1 MKRSKHCKKDFTQVY
16 PYALYIHT
24 YIIYILYIYTYIY
37 VVYII
42 LYIGYIYIILCA
54 CSTGTLFDEFSGLD
68 LSVETVKIIYYKVIF
83 KVGAP
88 LHVPSL
94 AALHCIILHFFLPT
108 NRLRVVRGL
117 QF

>member
-1 MKRSKHCKKDFTQVY
+1 MLA
-16 PYALYIHT
+16 PPALF
-24 YIIYILYIYTYIY
+24 
-37 VVYII
+37 
-42 LYIGYIYIILCA
+42 
-54 CSTGTLFDEFSGLD
+54 FDEFSGLD

-108 NRLRVVRGL
+108 NRLRVVAWFAVFKTKGNKKQL
-117 QF
+117 M

>member
-1 MKRSKHCKKDFTQVY
+1 MY

-37 VVYII
+37 ICSLYYII
-42 LYIGYIYIILCA
+42 YRVNIYIYIILCA

-94 AALHCIILHFFLPT
+94 AALHCIILHFFT
-108 NRLRVVRGL
+108 NKQIKGCAWFAVLKPKE
-117 QF
+117 

>member
-1 MKRSKHCKKDFTQVY
+1 MLA
-16 PYALYIHT
+16 PPALF
-24 YIIYILYIYTYIY
+24 
-37 VVYII
+37 
-42 LYIGYIYIILCA
+42 
-54 CSTGTLFDEFSGLD
+54 FDEFSGLD

-108 NRLRVVRGL
+108 KQIKGCAWFAVLKPKETKNS
-117 QF
+117 